1 MLTAALGESQRRI
14 ISRLICL
21 LAGCLCLTWSWYS
34 GLLCLDR
41 FSDIMAYDEL
51 RAQWDIPLWVSTIP
65 FPIGFLLMAI
75 EFIRFIFT
83 SEPMHTG
90 LAGIASDR
98 IELEE
103 TKRDLEALS

>member
-1 MLTAALGESQRRI
+1 
-14 ISRLICL
+14 
-21 LAGCLCLTWSWYS
+21 
-34 GLLCLDR
+34 
-41 FSDIMAYDEL
+41 
-51 RAQWDIPLWVSTIP
+51 
-65 FPIGFLLMAI
+65 MAI

-103 TKRDLEALS
+103 TKRDLEGLN